1 VTWLSRCGAGSPA
14 SDAEALK
21 VAAALIVSIGR
32 TSAGTS
38 VGNRSRGEVER
49 VMALTYYY
57 RKQVIEIFEV
67 DESFLDILEAEDLV
81 HPVQEESTREK
92 VFPPDQVER
101 IRIINNLV
109 NDLEV
114 NLAGVEV
121 IMEMRENLIRMQRQF
136 DQILESLVRELKTRL
151 PD

>member
-1 VTWLSRCGAGSPA
+1 
-14 SDAEALK
+14 
-21 VAAALIVSIGR
+21 
-32 TSAGTS
+32 
-38 VGNRSRGEVER
+38 
-49 VMALTYYY
+49 MAQNYYY
-57 RKQVIEIFEV
+57 RRQILEIFEV
-67 DESFLDILEAEDLV
+67 EESFLDILEEEELV
-81 HPVQEESTREK
+81 SPVQEESTREK

-101 IRIINNLV
+101 IRIIHNLV

-136 DQILESLVRELKTRL
+136 DQILEMLVKELKTRL

>member
-1 VTWLSRCGAGSPA
+1 M
-14 SDAEALK
+14 
-21 VAAALIVSIGR
+21 GR
-32 TSAGTS
+32 TSAGIF
-38 VGNRSRGEVER
+38 GCEQISRGELEL
-49 VMALTYYY
+49 VMALNFYY

-67 DESFLDILEAEDLV
+67 DESFLDTLEAEDLV

-121 IMEMRENLIRMQRQF
+121 IMEMRENLMRMQRQF
-136 DQILESLVRELKTRL
+136 DQILETLVKELKTRL
-151 PD
+151 TD

>member
-1 VTWLSRCGAGSPA
+1 
-14 SDAEALK
+14 
-21 VAAALIVSIGR
+21 
-32 TSAGTS
+32 
-38 VGNRSRGEVER
+38 
-49 VMALTYYY
+49 MAVTYYY

-67 DESFLDILEAEDLV
+67 DESFLDTLEAEDLV
-81 HPVQEESTREK
+81 HAVQEESTSER

-136 DQILESLVRELKTRL
+136 DQILETLVKELKTRL

>member
-1 VTWLSRCGAGSPA
+1 
-14 SDAEALK
+14 
-21 VAAALIVSIGR
+21 
-32 TSAGTS
+32 
-38 VGNRSRGEVER
+38 
-49 VMALTYYY
+49 MAVTYYY

-67 DESFLDILEAEDLV
+67 DENFLDTLEAEDLV
-81 HPVQEESTREK
+81 HPVQEESTSEK

-136 DQILESLVRELKTRL
+136 DQILETLVKELKTRL

>member
-1 VTWLSRCGAGSPA
+1 
-14 SDAEALK
+14 
-21 VAAALIVSIGR
+21 
-32 TSAGTS
+32 
-38 VGNRSRGEVER
+38 VER
-49 VMALTYYY
+49 VMAVTYYY

-92 VFPPDQVER
+92 VFPPDQVDR

-136 DQILESLVRELKTRL
+136 DQILETLVRELKTRL

>member
-1 VTWLSRCGAGSPA
+1 
-14 SDAEALK
+14 
-21 VAAALIVSIGR
+21 
-32 TSAGTS
+32 
-38 VGNRSRGEVER
+38 
-49 VMALTYYY
+49 MAQNYYY
-57 RKQVIEIFEV
+57 RRQIIEIFEV
-67 DESFLDILEAEDLV
+67 DESFLDTLEAEALV
-81 HPVQEESTREK
+81 KPVREESTHEK

-136 DQILESLVRELKTRL
+136 DQILERLVKELKNRL

>member
-1 VTWLSRCGAGSPA
+1 
-14 SDAEALK
+14 
-21 VAAALIVSIGR
+21 
-32 TSAGTS
+32 
-38 VGNRSRGEVER
+38 
-49 VMALTYYY
+49 MALNYYY

-67 DESFLDILEAEDLV
+67 DESFLDALEAEDLV

-109 NDLEV
+109 HDLEV

-121 IMEMRENLIRMQRQF
+121 IMEMRENFIRMQRQF
-136 DQILESLVRELKTRL
+136 DQILETLVKELKTRL

>member
-1 VTWLSRCGAGSPA
+1 
-14 SDAEALK
+14 
-21 VAAALIVSIGR
+21 
-32 TSAGTS
+32 
-38 VGNRSRGEVER
+38 
-49 VMALTYYY
+49 MAQNYYY
-57 RKQVIEIFEV
+57 RRQILEIFEV
-67 DESFLDILEAEDLV
+67 EESFLDILEEEELV
-81 HPVQEESTREK
+81 SPVQEESTREK

-101 IRIINNLV
+101 IRIIHNLV

-136 DQILESLVRELKTRL
+136 DQILETLVKELKNRL

>member
-1 VTWLSRCGAGSPA
+1 MVF
-14 SDAEALK
+14 
-21 VAAALIVSIGR
+21 
-32 TSAGTS
+32 
-38 VGNRSRGEVER
+38 
-49 VMALTYYY
+49 TYYY

-67 DESFLDILEAEDLV
+67 DESFLDTLESEDLV

-136 DQILESLVRELKTRL
+136 DQILETLVKELKTRL

>member
-1 VTWLSRCGAGSPA
+1 MLRRK
-14 SDAEALK
+14 L
-21 VAAALIVSIGR
+21 
-32 TSAGTS
+32 
-38 VGNRSRGEVER
+38 ER
-49 VMALTYYY
+49 VMAQTYYY
-57 RKQVIEIFEV
+57 RRQIVEIFEV
-67 DESFLDILEAEDLV
+67 EESFLDILEEEELV
-81 HPVQEESTREK
+81 CPVQEESTQEK

-136 DQILESLVRELKTRL
+136 DQILETLVKELKTRL

>member
-1 VTWLSRCGAGSPA
+1 
-14 SDAEALK
+14 
-21 VAAALIVSIGR
+21 
-32 TSAGTS
+32 
-38 VGNRSRGEVER
+38 
-49 VMALTYYY
+49 MAQNYYY
-57 RKQVIEIFEV
+57 RRQILEIFEV
-67 DESFLDILEAEDLV
+67 EESFLDILEEEELV
-81 HPVQEESTREK
+81 SPVQEESTREK

-101 IRIINNLV
+101 IRIIHNLV

-136 DQILESLVRELKTRL
+136 DQILETLVKELKTRL

>member
-1 VTWLSRCGAGSPA
+1 
-14 SDAEALK
+14 
-21 VAAALIVSIGR
+21 
-32 TSAGTS
+32 
-38 VGNRSRGEVER
+38 
-49 VMALTYYY
+49 MALTYYY

-136 DQILESLVRELKTRL
+136 DQILETLVRELKTRL

>member
-1 VTWLSRCGAGSPA
+1 
-14 SDAEALK
+14 
-21 VAAALIVSIGR
+21 
-32 TSAGTS
+32 
-38 VGNRSRGEVER
+38 
-49 VMALTYYY
+49 MAVTYYY

-121 IMEMRENLIRMQRQF
+121 ILEMRENLIRMQRQF
-136 DQILESLVRELKTRL
+136 DQILETLVRELKTRL

>member
-1 VTWLSRCGAGSPA
+1 M
-14 SDAEALK
+14 EF
-21 VAAALIVSIGR
+21 
-32 TSAGTS
+32 
-38 VGNRSRGEVER
+38 
-49 VMALTYYY
+49 TYYY
-57 RKQVIEIFEV
+57 RKQVIEIFAV
-67 DESFLDILEAEDLV
+67 DESFLDTLEAEDLV

-136 DQILESLVRELKTRL
+136 DQILETLVRELKTRL

>member
-1 VTWLSRCGAGSPA
+1 VWSRERRGALRPPRW
-14 SDAEALK
+14 
-21 VAAALIVSIGR
+21 IVSIWR
-32 TSAGTS
+32 TSAGIF
-38 VGNRSRGEVER
+38 GCEQISRGEVER
-49 VMALTYYY
+49 VMVFTYYY

-67 DESFLDILEAEDLV
+67 DESFLDTLEAEDLV

-136 DQILESLVRELKTRL
+136 DQI
-151 PD
+151 

>member
-1 VTWLSRCGAGSPA
+1 M
-14 SDAEALK
+14 
-21 VAAALIVSIGR
+21 GR
-32 TSAGTS
+32 TSAGIF
-38 VGNRSRGEVER
+38 GCEQISRGELEL
-49 VMALTYYY
+49 VMALNFYY
-57 RKQVIEIFEV
+57 RRQVIEIFEV
-67 DESFLDILEAEDLV
+67 DESFLDTLEAEELV

-121 IMEMRENLIRMQRQF
+121 IMEMRENLMRMQRQF
-136 DQILESLVRELKTRL
+136 DQILETLVKELKTRL